1 MKYIYTLLIILYLL
15 QKKFSL
21 KLIKFLKIILI
32 TILRKRNRKV
42 RTTSKRKSYII
53 DLKINFCYFSV
64 SQKCKKY
71 NNNEKLNILKNY
83 IEKNNELLLSEEQ
96 FLKAYILINEKV
108 IKYKIPVNS
117 PVAITLGGQPG
128 AGKSNLYEIAR
139 KRFSN
144 NIVELDL
151 DSFRVFHPYYWQIK
165 KIYVKNDVIK
175 TNPFVFKIVDML
187 IDELSNK
194 KYNLIIE
201 SSLNSPY
208 SSLYN
213 GKNLPPKGY
222 KVELHIM
229 ATPRKISWQGT
240 IDRYN
245 KDVKNKRS
253 SRAVSKEFHDMVVSN
268 ICHSLEIVKKSELM
282 SNILIYNRNKN
293 CLYNMKKDV
302 KTNPCNLL
310 YSIINR

>member
-71 NNNEKLNILKNY
+71 KNNEKLNILKNY

-194 KYNLIIE
+194 KII
-201 SSLNSPY
+201 
-208 SSLYN
+208 
-213 GKNLPPKGY
+213 
-222 KVELHIM
+222 
-229 ATPRKISWQGT
+229 
-240 IDRYN
+240 
-245 KDVKNKRS
+245 
-253 SRAVSKEFHDMVVSN
+253 
-268 ICHSLEIVKKSELM
+268 
-282 SNILIYNRNKN
+282 
-293 CLYNMKKDV
+293 
-302 KTNPCNLL
+302 
-310 YSIINR
+310 

>member
-229 ATPRKISWQGT
+229 ATPKKISWQGT

-245 KDVKNKRS
+245 KDVKNRRS

>member
-1 MKYIYTLLIILYLL
+1 M
-15 QKKFSL
+15 
-21 KLIKFLKIILI
+21 KIILI

-71 NNNEKLNILKNY
+71 KNNEKLNILKNY

-194 KYNLIIE
+194 KII
-201 SSLNSPY
+201 
-208 SSLYN
+208 
-213 GKNLPPKGY
+213 
-222 KVELHIM
+222 
-229 ATPRKISWQGT
+229 
-240 IDRYN
+240 
-245 KDVKNKRS
+245 
-253 SRAVSKEFHDMVVSN
+253 
-268 ICHSLEIVKKSELM
+268 
-282 SNILIYNRNKN
+282 
-293 CLYNMKKDV
+293 
-302 KTNPCNLL
+302 
-310 YSIINR
+310 